1 MSGDLTLDTLQV
13 GLRGLDQQQQMSEN
27 NIANSETPGYT
38 AGQVSFEDQLSQAL
52 DGGDPLS
59 MTPDVT
65 STTDAALPNG
75 NNVQIT
81 KEMNNLSQNA
91 LQQQLLTEAVNA
103 KFRLLRTV
111 ITG

>member
-1 MSGDLTLDTLQV
+1 MSGDLTLDTLQA
-13 GLRGLDQQQQMSEN
+13 GLRGVDQQQQMSEN

-38 AGQVSFEDQLSQAL
+38 AGQVSFEDQLSQAIG
-52 DGGDPLS
+52 DGDPLS
-59 MTPDVT
+59 MTPTVT
-65 STTDAALPNG
+65 STPDAALPNG

-81 KEMNNLSQNA
+81 KEMNNLSQDA

>member
-1 MSGDLTLDTLQV
+1 MISDLTLDTLQA
-13 GLRGLDQQQQMSEN
+13 GLRGLDQQQQMSQN

-38 AGQVSFEDQLSQAL
+38 AGTVSFESQLSDAIG
-52 DGGDPLS
+52 DGDPLS
-59 MTPDVT
+59 MTPDVS

-75 NNVQIT
+75 NNVNIT
-81 KEMNNLSQNA
+81 IEINSLSKDA